1 MTFHFHSC
9 AQRAFL
15 GISSSLPHVGLFMMH
30 VTARLLNTWPFEQF
44 GHSRNYI
51 SIQLSTL

>member
-1 MTFHFHSC
+1 MTFHFHNA

-15 GISSSLPHVGLFMMH
+15 GINGGLPHVWLFMMH
-30 VTARLLNTWPFEQF
+30 VTARLLNTWPFEHA
-44 GHSRNYI
+44 GHSCNYI